1 MKIIY
6 ECEKL
11 AILEENDKFII
22 HILDDYRLVK
32 EVVTNRCN
40 LISTLMIEFNQPKS
54 KEKKRKINKK
64 KTTNPL
70 YLSAEI
76 NDINQILNYR

>member
-6 ECEKL
+6 ESERL
-11 AILEENDKFII
+11 AILEDNDNFII
-22 HILDDYRLVK
+22 HILDNYRLVK

-40 LISTLMIEFNQPKS
+40 LISTLMIEFNGPKC

-64 KTTNPL
+64 KTTNSL

-76 NDINQILNYR
+76 NDINQILNSR